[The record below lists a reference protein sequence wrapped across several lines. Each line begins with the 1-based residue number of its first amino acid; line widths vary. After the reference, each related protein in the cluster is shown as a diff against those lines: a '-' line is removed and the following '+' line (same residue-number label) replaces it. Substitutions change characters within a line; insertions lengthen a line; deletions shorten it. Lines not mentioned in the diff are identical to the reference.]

1 MQNLE
6 AFNIGEI
13 GKFLS
18 FKVPQFADVSKTW
31 SCSGSIFMPLDTEHV

>member
-6 AFNIGEI
+6 AFNLREI

-18 FKVPQFADVSKTW
+18 FKVPHFADVSQTW
-31 SCSGSIFMPLDTEHV
+31 SCSGSIVMPIDTEHV